1 MRVLGAGLGVLS
13 EMGRMRGTYRSL
25 VVVALAILVGLGTY
39 FAWVGDDAFIAFR
52 YGRNLAEGYG
62 FVFNPTDSA
71 PVEGFTQLAWILI
84 VAGVEWLGVEVVAG
98 TRMIELGITVGL
110 VWYWSRVAVDGPL
123 GIGVVGATVGLFVL
137 VTSPGLVVWSTG
149 GLGTI
154 LFALAVFACAERL
167 LGAGLA
173 SDSQGSVWSACLA
186 AAALTFVRFDG
197 LYFAVVIVASSGI
210 AAWLAGHR
218 RLALVAL
225 LAGAS
230 AAVATGIQSLWRWS
244 YFGDWVPNTVQAKG
258 GMSVKT
264 IERGLDYLVSS
275 WMTVPLLC
283 VALGLA
289 IGYGWR
295 HRRTEPA
302 LVVIAGILL
311 GTSLFGLLV
320 GGDFMPMGRF
330 FVPALPLVALVIGRA
345 CRDLFTERGRM
356 PAGLA
361 ATGALALSV
370 PALFDLSLFPEELRE
385 ENTFRW
391 GFPQYQSEASFLQG
405 VAKRAEDWGLFGRA
419 LALHADPED
428 SLVRGAVGAVSYYSN
443 VTIYDR
449 YGLTDREVALSAKHD
464 PESIA
469 MPGHDSG
476 VVEGF
481 FEDRNP
487 TWVGGGLL
495 LGQQPGMAEYE
506 AAHEAAR
513 AGLIDLFIVGAE
525 DGFPEDGILVMR
537 RFLPSAETANPAS
550 VGLTEAGAFK
560 DSSDPE

>member
-1 MRVLGAGLGVLS
+1 MRAPGTGVFGLS
-13 EMGRMRGTYRSL
+13 EMDRMSRTYRRW
-25 VVVALAILVGLGTY
+25 VAVALVMMVGLGAW

-62 FVFNPTDSA
+62 FVFNPSDTA

-98 TRMIELGITVGL
+98 TRVIELGIAVGL
-110 VWYWSRVAVDGPL
+110 VWYWSRVAVRGPL
-123 GIGVVGATVGLFVL
+123 GVGVFGATVGLFVL

-149 GLGTI
+149 GLGTV

-167 LGAGLA
+167 LSAGLA
-173 SDSQGSVWSACLA
+173 HDSRGSVWAACLA

-197 LYFAVVIVASSGI
+197 VYFAGVIVVSCAL
-210 AAWLAGHR
+210 AALFARHK

-230 AAVATGIQSLWRWS
+230 ATVATALQSLWRWS
-244 YFGDWVPNTVQAKG
+244 YFGDWVPNTVHAKG
-258 GMSVKT
+258 GMSGKT

-283 VALGLA
+283 VALLLSIA
-289 IGYGWR
+289 YGWR

-302 LVVIAGILL
+302 LVAIAGILL

-330 FVPALPLVALVIGRA
+330 FVPALPLVSLMVGRA
-345 CRDLFTERGRM
+345 CRDLFAQRGVL

-361 ATGALALSV
+361 ATGALVLSV
-370 PALFDLSLFPEELRE
+370 PALFDVSLFPKDLRE
-385 ENTFRW
+385 AHSFRW
-391 GFPQYQSEASFLQG
+391 GFPQFQSEARFLKG
-405 VAKRAEDWGLFGRA
+405 VIKRAEEWSFFGKA
-419 LALHADPED
+419 LAMHAEPGD

-443 VTIYDR
+443 VTIYDS
-449 YGLTDREVALSAKHD
+449 YGLTDREAALSTKHD
-464 PESIA
+464 PDRLA
-469 MPGHDSG
+469 MPGHDSKA
-476 VVEGF
+476 VEGF
-481 FEDRNP
+481 FNHRNP

-495 LGQQPGMAEYE
+495 LGMQPGMKEYD
-506 AAHEAAR
+506 AAHEAAQ
-513 AGLIDLFIVGAE
+513 AGLIDLFEVGAE
-525 DGFPEDGILVMR
+525 DGFPDRGIIVMR

-550 VGLTEAGAFK
+550 VGLTEAGAAK
-560 DSSDPE
+560 ESSDSK